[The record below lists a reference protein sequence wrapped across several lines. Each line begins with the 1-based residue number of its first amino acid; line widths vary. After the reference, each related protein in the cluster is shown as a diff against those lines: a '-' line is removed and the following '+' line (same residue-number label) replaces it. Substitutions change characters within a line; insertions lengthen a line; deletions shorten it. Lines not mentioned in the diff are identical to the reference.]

1 MMIYEKINTFL
12 MAMLPIGELRLSIP
26 MAHKL
31 GLDWF
36 DAFIFSVFGN
46 SVITIILLFIIHY
59 YQIKRIKFFISKI
72 PVIGFVFQKWENS
85 SIKKSE
91 KIEKWG
97 YLGLLLFV
105 GLPLPVTGAW
115 TAVLIAVLLDL
126 KPMKSFF
133 AITCGLIISGSIVTI
148 ITVYLPQIL
157 GY

>member
-1 MMIYEKINTFL
+1 
-12 MAMLPIGELRLSIP
+12 MLLYLN
-26 MAHKL
+26 
-31 GLDWF
+31 D
-36 DAFIFSVFGN
+36 
-46 SVITIILLFIIHY
+46 IHY

-72 PVIGFVFQKWENS
+72 PIIGFVFQKWENS

-97 YLGLLLFV
+97 YLGLLCFV

-126 KPMKSFF
+126 KAMKSFF
-133 AITCGLIISGSIVTI
+133 AITCGLIISGSIVSI

>member
-1 MMIYEKINTFL
+1 MTL
-12 MAMLPIGELRLSIP
+12 LLSNK
-26 MAHKL
+26 ANNCRV
-31 GLDWF
+31 
-36 DAFIFSVFGN
+36 IFSVFGN

-72 PVIGFVFQKWENS
+72 PVIGFIFQKWENS

-126 KPMKSFF
+126 KAIKSFLS
-133 AITCGLIISGSIVTI
+133 ITCGLIISGSIVTI